1 MHIYEIFLK
10 KPGKDPFEHVGSL
23 EAPDDELASVL
34 ALQAYVRRAEGEEVW
49 LVRREHLV
57 VVDPELVAANVDP
70 PHRHN
75 DGRHL
80 AERRR
85 ELRRNAVGDTATP
98 NAGTSTTAT
107 ATATATVD
115 PNGAS

>member
-1 MHIYEIFLK
+1 MHTYEIFLK
-10 KPGKDPFEHVGSL
+10 KDGKDPFEHAGSL

-34 ALQAYVRRAEGEEVW
+34 ALQTYVRRAEGDAVW
-49 LVRREHLV
+49 LVRRDHLV
-57 VVDPELVAANVDP
+57 TVDPTLVAANVDH

-85 ELRRNAVGDTATP
+85 ELRRNAVG
-98 NAGTSTTAT
+98 
-107 ATATATVD
+107 VK
-115 PNGAS
+115 GAS